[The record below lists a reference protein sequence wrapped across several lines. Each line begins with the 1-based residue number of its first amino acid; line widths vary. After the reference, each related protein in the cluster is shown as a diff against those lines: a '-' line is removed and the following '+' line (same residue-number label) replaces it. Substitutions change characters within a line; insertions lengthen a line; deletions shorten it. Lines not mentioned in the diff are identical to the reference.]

1 MALGLKLTKEGPIEE
16 GEVYWDYFIESW
28 KIATKGSRTK
38 ISSVWSKSGDWENL
52 GEFLMVLTILNE
64 IYLKIIMLSFLI
76 AIVKK
81 TFDNQMKIEK
91 QNFYDMRSSMN
102 TESSTVFNQLGLL
115 DQQDMFILS
124 A

>member
-1 MALGLKLTKEGPIEE
+1 ML
-16 GEVYWDYFIESW
+16 
-28 KIATKGSRTK
+28 
-38 ISSVWSKSGDWENL
+38 
-52 GEFLMVLTILNE
+52 LTIINE

-81 TFDNQMKIEK
+81 TFDTQMKIEA
-91 QNFYDMRSSMN
+91 QNFYEQRSGMN